1 MKKDARRRV
10 NMSALMVA
18 LLIMVASSVVHGA
31 PFEYTYTSETL
42 IIVIGELPSEPRVAT
57 EFTLR
62 FTYPEELKD
71 GYTQLFTD
79 DPGRSVQSLSATCG
93 DIRFEIYQF
102 DRIQASVTVSGG
114 IPVEWDFTAIQSY
127 NSSDDSSSWLER
139 YFIVFFQSVNP
150 PILPSLPTDTIDAY
164 SWSEQTR
171 DWGIAGSAGTW
182 TVSSVPLP
190 STLLLLGSGLIP
202 LVWFRRRKQSGE

>member
-1 MKKDARRRV
+1 MKKDARRRM

-62 FTYPEELKD
+62 FTYPEELED

-79 DPGRSVQSLSATCG
+79 DPGRSVLSLSATCG

-127 NSSDDSSSWLER
+127 NSSDDSSSSASGRGFTER
-139 YFIVFFQSVNP
+139 TAIK
-150 PILPSLPTDTIDAY
+150 
-164 SWSEQTR
+164 SWT
-171 DWGIAGSAGTW
+171 GSAGRSRVT
-182 TVSSVPLP
+182 LP
-190 STLLLLGSGLIP
+190 SASRVLSPRRAPSSAGRCRSGPPPRGGCRLP
-202 LVWFRRRKQSGE
+202 ALAAPHGGMT